1 METPS
6 GKRLLINS
14 STMKKLFFLLA
25 LVACTFSAQAQIID
39 SLPWFKLER
48 VAFQLGDRIGTISG
62 DQLKSMRT
70 AVSPILQ
77 RSRGKVVTKPLR
89 IKLRQEVRKAII
101 GVLTPEQ
108 KGRLKA
114 TRKGEQD
121 ALDQAMVGN
130 SRATRKRQ

>member
-1 METPS
+1 
-6 GKRLLINS
+6 
-14 STMKKLFFLLA
+14 MKKLFFLLV

-89 IKLRQEVRKAII
+89 IKLRQEVRKAIE

-121 ALDQAMVGN
+121 ALDQAMVGK